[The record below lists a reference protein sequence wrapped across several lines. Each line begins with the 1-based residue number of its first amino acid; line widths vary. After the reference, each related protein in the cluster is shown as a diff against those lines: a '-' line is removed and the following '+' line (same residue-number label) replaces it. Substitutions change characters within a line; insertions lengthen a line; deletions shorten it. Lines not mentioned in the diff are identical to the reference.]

1 MLARIFFRAAEN
13 FRSLSPL
20 TAPFTYTRLANSDL
34 ISTVTGVSGGIVGEK
49 GTLVKRD
56 GSGAVV
62 SGKAY
67 ALAQRKEGKLTV
79 AERLRLRM
87 KWLTRGAV
95 IGSRQFVEEH
105 LNAYRLMNGRRE
117 KIPPRCFT
125 RDTAT
130 TWPESLFALRGG
142 QI

>member
-20 TAPFTYTRLANSDL
+20 VALFTYTRVANSDL
-34 ISTVTGVSGGIVGEK
+34 ISTVEAYRLGLLGK

-56 GSGAVV
+56 GSGGVV
-62 SGKAY
+62 SVEAY
-67 ALAQRKEGKLTV
+67 ALAQRQEGKLTV

-87 KWLTRGAV
+87 KWLTHGAV

-105 LNAYRLMNGRRE
+105 LNASRLMNARRE
-117 KIPPRCFT
+117 QIPPRRFA

-142 QI
+142 RA